1 MENRADIPSSTFST
15 GTLPR
20 HATAIALW
28 VLLIVAG
35 FAVGWIASRLFRG
48 GPPQPAGRE
57 MLADDPETGGEAMPV
72 IDAQP
77 LQLVGHPVLVRSL
90 DEIGARLDEPTWDD
104 PPKQE
109 PVVSASDEIVPESQR
124 WEIHFP
130 SGVTEPEYAR
140 QLAALGVEPGVVRD
154 DGTVE
159 YLANPGRPD
168 PQRRT
173 GPRAEEKRLYWTWNR
188 GNLDKADKALLKAAG
203 VDVGDDLILHLW
215 PPATSEKLAKLE
227 REFKGRDVK
236 EIYRTRFTVKR
247 TFRGYEVHVEEQVT
261 R

>member
-1 MENRADIPSSTFST
+1 METKGADNTGQAASNDSLRRRA
-15 GTLPR
+15 
-20 HATAIALW
+20 AVVALW

-35 FAVGWIASRLFRG
+35 FSAGWIASRVYRG
-48 GPPQPAGRE
+48 RPPQPVDRDV
-57 MLADDPETGGEAMPV
+57 LADHPDSQVTPV
-72 IDAQP
+72 IDMQP
-77 LQLVGHPVLVRSL
+77 LHLVGHPVLVQSL
-90 DEIGARLDEPTWDD
+90 EELGARLDEPKWDD
-104 PPKQE
+104 PPTQE
-109 PVVSASDEIVPESQR
+109 PVVSASDEVVPESQR

-140 QLAALGVEPGVVRD
+140 QLAALGVELGVVRD

-173 GPRAEEKRLYWTWNR
+173 APRAEEKRLYWTWSK
-188 GNLDKADKALLKAAG
+188 GNLDKADKSLLKTAG
-203 VDVGDDLILHLW
+203 IDVGDDLILHLW

-236 EIYRTRFTVKR
+236 EIYRTRFAVKR